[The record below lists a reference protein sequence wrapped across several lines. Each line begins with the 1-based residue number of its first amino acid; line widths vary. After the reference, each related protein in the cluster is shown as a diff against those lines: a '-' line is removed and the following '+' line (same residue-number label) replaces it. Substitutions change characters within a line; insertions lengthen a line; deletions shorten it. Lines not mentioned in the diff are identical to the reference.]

1 MADYVRPK
9 NSCLSKL
16 VILRGSS
23 ALQQHERNLMKVHL
37 KTLGCRLNEAELETW
52 AQAFQKYGH
61 QVTRQ
66 AEAANL
72 IVINSCAVT
81 QDAARKSR
89 HLIRK
94 VHRENPSAKLVVS
107 GCYATLNQQEAEALL
122 GVDMVVSNKDKDQ
135 LVDKA
140 LAELNLDTM
149 PTLSTEPGAI
159 SLFTRGRQRAFVKV
173 QDGCRY
179 RCTFCIVTVARGE
192 EKSRP
197 VPDVIGEINA
207 LHQQNINEIILTGV
221 HLGGYGSDLGNNLVD
236 LIKAILA
243 ETEVPR
249 IRLGSLE
256 PWELTDDFY
265 QLFDNPRLM
274 PHLHLPL
281 QSGSDSVLRRMARR
295 CKTQEFAAIVAR
307 LRQINPLFNITT
319 DIIVGFPGETES
331 EWQACIEFIQLVG
344 FGHIHIFTYSS
355 REGTKAAALPNPVP
369 EAIKKQR
376 SQQLHQLADEMRL
389 TFYQANL
396 DQQFPVLW
404 EAYSE
409 PVGADKQRVFGYTP
423 NYLKVGCEISNDQ
436 SLENMT
442 TLAKLKAVSDT
453 YIFAEQH
460 EKPLT
465 YPVQLPPLPLCD

>member
-1 MADYVRPK
+1 
-9 NSCLSKL
+9 
-16 VILRGSS
+16 
-23 ALQQHERNLMKVHL
+23 MKVHL

-52 AQAFQKYGH
+52 AQAFQKSGH
-61 QVTRQ
+61 QVIRQ
-66 AEAANL
+66 AETANL

-94 VHRENPSAKLVVS
+94 VHRENPAAKLVVS

-122 GVDMVVSNKDKDQ
+122 GVDLVVSNKDKDQ
-135 LVDKA
+135 LVDKV

-192 EKSRP
+192 EKSRS
-197 VPDVIGEINA
+197 VPDIIAEINA

-236 LIKAILA
+236 LIKAILT

-281 QSGSDSVLRRMARR
+281 QSGCDSVLRRMARR
-295 CKTQEFAAIVAR
+295 CKTEEFAEIVSR
-307 LRQINPLFNITT
+307 LRQHNPLFNVTT
-319 DIIVGFPGETES
+319 DIIVGFPGETEQ
-331 EWQACIEFIQLVG
+331 EWQESVEFIQRVG
-344 FGHIHIFTYSS
+344 FGHIHIFTYSP
-355 REGTKAAALPNPVP
+355 REGTKAATLPNPVP
-369 EAIKKQR
+369 EPIKKQR
-376 SQQLHQLADEMRL
+376 SQQLHQLGNEMRNA
-389 TFYQANL
+389 FWQKNL
-396 DQQFPVLW
+396 GQQFPVLW
-404 EAYSE
+404 EGYSE
-409 PVGADKQRVFGYTP
+409 PVDADKQLVFGYTP
-423 NYLKVGCEISNDQ
+423 NYLKVGCLVNNAI
-436 SLENMT
+436 SLENT
-442 TLAKLKAVSDT
+442 NSIVTLQSVT
-453 YIFAEQH
+453 GHYI
-460 EKPLT
+460 L
-465 YPVQLPPLPLCD
+465 VD